1 MAAAQPMIRPR
12 SKGFTLV
19 ELLISITILS
29 LVIGLASYAFSLF
42 SRHFETPRR
51 GFQGAVAEL
60 QRLDLVVRALG
71 DAIPWAVKTD
81 GNRFGLYFLGREEG
95 LTLVSASPVFST
107 GAPAVI
113 RVFREPAGNNRWRL
127 VYEEAS
133 LATVMLQ
140 AANQELPFSKRMIVA
155 TNLPSL
161 RFSYFGWSSADAR
174 AIAAD
179 SGLQAEWS
187 AEFDGLVRLQ
197 QPLRVS
203 MELGSFV
210 SVLSLPERTDALLG
224 RVAPDE

>member
-1 MAAAQPMIRPR
+1 MMGRR
-12 SKGFTLV
+12 SSGFTLV
-19 ELLISITILS
+19 ELLIAITILS

-42 SRHFETPRR
+42 SRHWETPRR
-51 GFQGAVAEL
+51 SFQGAVGEL

-95 LTLVSASPVFST
+95 LTLVTASPVFAT
-107 GAPAVI
+107 GSPAVV
-113 RVFREPAGNNRWRL
+113 RVFREPMGANRWRL

-133 LATVMLQ
+133 LASVLLRE
-140 AANQELPFSKRMIVA
+140 ANQELPFNKRMTVL

-161 RFSYFGWSSADAR
+161 RFSYFGWSSLDAR
-174 AIAAD
+174 AVAAD
-179 SGLQAEWS
+179 SGTQAEWS
-187 AEFDGLVRLQ
+187 SEFDGLVRLQ

-210 SVLSLPERTDALLG
+210 SVLPLPERTDAVLG